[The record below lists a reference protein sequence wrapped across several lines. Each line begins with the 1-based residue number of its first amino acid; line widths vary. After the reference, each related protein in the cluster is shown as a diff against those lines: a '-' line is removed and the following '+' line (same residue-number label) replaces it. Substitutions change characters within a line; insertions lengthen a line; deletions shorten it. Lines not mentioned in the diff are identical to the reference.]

1 LIWFDP
7 RSWGGGGGVIAIC
20 PLSELQPLKLL
31 GYRGL
36 FMKDESGKE
45 ILYRATI
52 KPAIYPKE
60 RHVIENAIK
69 ELGYV
74 VHGGGTNT
82 DMSEC
87 DISFSK

>member
-1 LIWFDP
+1 
-7 RSWGGGGGVIAIC
+7 
-20 PLSELQPLKLL
+20 
-31 GYRGL
+31 
-36 FMKDESGKE
+36 MKDESGKE